1 MIEVNSQI
9 IFSPLHYIS
18 IAEHQNKVA
27 RQIRRKNNGEN
38 DHGAAHID
46 KTTQSLNKHT
56 KQYF

>member
-46 KTTQSLNKHT
+46 KTTQSLNKAT
-56 KQYF
+56 K